1 MKVFGRDTNKVSE
14 ETPNTLYSSKIRFV
28 ASIQV
33 DILRECR
40 NKIFKEICLSLSKV
54 MSIRFYRFNLPHFTH
69 TNTLY
74 SSTIRSDGPIQV
86 QCNERVHK

>member
-33 DILRECR
+33 E
-40 NKIFKEICLSLSKV
+40 
-54 MSIRFYRFNLPHFTH
+54 YT
-69 TNTLY
+69 
-74 SSTIRSDGPIQV
+74 
-86 QCNERVHK
+86 ERVHE